1 MHRPDKLYG
10 VKKAGVYLADRVKTT
25 VLCPMQTTQFIPI
38 DKDTVRAD
46 TPSLARPGQPVR
58 LFMNSAGASL
68 MPRPVITAMQD
79 YLHLETQVGGYET
92 ERLRADHMEQL
103 YDEAARLINAKPH
116 NIAFSYST
124 TAAYMQVLSAIPFQ
138 PGNVILTTTNDY
150 ISNQLAFL
158 SLQQRL
164 GVRLIRIN
172 DLANGDLDLM
182 HLEQLI
188 QQHRP
193 VLVAITHI
201 PTNSGLVQPAEAI
214 GAICN
219 RYDCWYLLD
228 AAQSAGQLPLNVER
242 IQADFLVATGRK
254 FLRGP
259 RNTGFLYVSDKV
271 LATGLTPLF
280 IDRQGADWTG
290 SDTFAVRTDARRFEP
305 QEKSLSVVGLVEAVR
320 YANQL
325 RIEAI
330 GQANQVLMHRLRT
343 GLGQIDGLDLTDWG
357 SVQSN
362 ILTFHSTRQSLA
374 TLEAAL
380 RQGGVLFTVQH
391 KQGAIIDFT
400 RKGIDWII
408 RLSPHYFNT
417 VEEIDAVVALIDHS
431 MAGGKWAST

>member
-1 MHRPDKLYG
+1 M
-10 VKKAGVYLADRVKTT
+10 YLADREKTA
-25 VLCPMQTTQFIPI
+25 VFCSMQTNQFVPI
-38 DKDTVRAD
+38 DKETVRND
-46 TPSLARPGQPVR
+46 TPGLATST

-68 MPRPVITAMQD
+68 MPRSVVTAMQD
-79 YLHLETQVGGYET
+79 YLQLETQVGGYEA
-92 ERLRADHMEQL
+92 ERLRADHMAQL
-103 YDEAARLINAKPH
+103 YGEAARLINARPN

-124 TAAYMQVLSAIPFQ
+124 TAAYMQALSAIPFRS
-138 PGNVILTTTNDY
+138 GDVILTTTNDY

-164 GVRLIRIN
+164 GIRLIRIQ
-172 DLANGDLDLM
+172 DLDNGDLDLM

-188 QQHRP
+188 LQHRP

-214 GAICN
+214 GTICS

-228 AAQSAGQLPLNVER
+228 AAQSVGQLPLDVDR

-259 RNTGFLYVSDKV
+259 RNTGFLYVSDNV
-271 LATGLTPLF
+271 LDTGLTPLF

-290 SDTFAVRTDARRFEP
+290 SDTFAIRVDARRFEP

-325 RIEAI
+325 GIEAI
-330 GQANQVLMHRLRT
+330 GQANQGLMHRLRT

-417 VEEIDAVVALIDHS
+417 EAEIDAVVALIDQAMTGRS
-431 MAGGKWAST
+431 V

>member
-1 MHRPDKLYG
+1 
-10 VKKAGVYLADRVKTT
+10 
-25 VLCPMQTTQFIPI
+25 MQTDQVIPI
-38 DKDTVRAD
+38 DKNTVRAD
-46 TPSLARPGQPVR
+46 TPGLATAT

-92 ERLRADHMEQL
+92 ERVRADHMAQL
-103 YDEAARLINAKPH
+103 YGEIAKLINARPD
-116 NIAFSYST
+116 NIAFSYSAM
-124 TAAYMQVLSAIPFQ
+124 AAYTQALSAIPFQ
-138 PGNVILTTTNDY
+138 PGDVILTTTNDY

-158 SLQQRL
+158 SMQQRL
-164 GVRLIRIN
+164 GIRLIRIN
-172 DLANGDLDLM
+172 DLDNGDLDLM

-188 QQHRP
+188 QQHHP

-201 PTNSGLVQPAEAI
+201 PTNSGIVQPAELI
-214 GAICN
+214 GAICS

-228 AAQSAGQLPLNVER
+228 AAQSAGQLPLDVER

-280 IDRQGADWTG
+280 VDRQGADWT
-290 SDTFAVRTDARRFEP
+290 SPDTFAVRANAKRFEP

-325 RIEAI
+325 GIEAI
-330 GQANQVLMHRLRT
+330 AQVNQVLMQRLRT
-343 GLGQIDGLDLTDWG
+343 GLSQIDGIDLTDLG

-362 ILTFHSTRQSLA
+362 ILTFHSTRQPLA
-374 TLEAAL
+374 TLDTAL

-408 RLSPHYFNT
+408 RLAPHYFNT
-417 VEEIDAVVALIDHS
+417 EAEIDAVVELVDQAVTLPP
-431 MAGGKWAST
+431 AP

>member
-1 MHRPDKLYG
+1 M
-10 VKKAGVYLADRVKTT
+10 YLADYGKTA
-25 VLCPMQTTQFIPI
+25 VFCPMQANQFIPI
-38 DKDTVRAD
+38 DKEIVRAD
-46 TPSLARPGQPVR
+46 TPGLDGPSLERSGLARPGQSAR

-68 MPRPVITAMQD
+68 MPRPVVTAMQD

-92 ERLRADHMEQL
+92 ERLRTDHMAQL
-103 YDEAARLINAKPH
+103 YGEVSRLINARPE

-138 PGNVILTTTNDY
+138 AGDVILTTTNDY
-150 ISNQLAFL
+150 ISNQFAFL

-164 GVRLIRIN
+164 GVRLLRVR

-201 PTNSGLVQPAEAI
+201 PTNSGLVQPAEEI
-214 GAICN
+214 GAFCS
-219 RYDCWYLLD
+219 RYDCLYLLD
-228 AAQSAGQLPLNVER
+228 AAQSVGQLPLDVAR

-259 RNTGFLYVSDKV
+259 RNTGFLYVSDNV
-271 LATGLTPLF
+271 LATGLAPLF

-290 SDTFAVRTDARRFEP
+290 PDTFTVRTDARRFEP

-325 RIEAI
+325 GIEAI
-330 GQANQVLMHRLRT
+330 GQANQLLMHRLRT
-343 GLGQIDGLDLTDWG
+343 GLGQIDGLNLTDWG

-400 RKGIDWII
+400 RKDIDWII

-417 VEEIDAVVALIDHS
+417 EGEIDAVIALIDQA
-431 MAGGKWAST
+431 MAGKSV